1 MKPVHILLAEDNE
14 GDILL
19 TKEAMAD
26 SGFAVNLSV
35 VKDGKEAIAFMM
47 QEGRYADRVLPDL
60 LLLDVNLPKKN
71 GHEVLRYIKANTLL
85 KHTPVIML
93 STSSAANDINLSYQN
108 YANCYITKPAE
119 VSGFFEIIDAIE
131 KFWISTAKLPSGQS

>member
-85 KHTPVIML
+85 MHTPVLML
-93 STSSAANDINLSYQN
+93 STSSAANYINLSYQN